1 MKELPKPILHAL
13 KKAKIS
19 PALSTDFS
27 QFLNQYP
34 DSESHTLY
42 LLNDKKQKIEEVVQE
57 LYGVPI
63 NKQSTW
69 TKETL
74 KKPDSPQS
82 SVINFK
88 HPIQSNIHIKQSF
101 KEWKQENGFF
111 SSSSFELGNI
121 YTFIRIQPF
130 VDENFKQQFC
140 WSFNKAKYGKKGW
153 HMEKSIK
160 NIKTDLI
167 HNKHKPGKNIETYL
181 ENNPLLMDK
190 NAKFFTNSTAVNES
204 LPNPFVL
211 DSCCS
216 QTLL

>member
-13 KKAKIS
+13 KRAKIS

-167 HNKHKPGKNIETYL
+167 HNKHKPTLVKILFFVPSFFLTASKTPIPSNF
-181 ENNPLLMDK
+181 LL
-190 NAKFFTNSTAVNES
+190 
-204 LPNPFVL
+204 
-211 DSCCS
+211 
-216 QTLL
+216 

>member
-13 KKAKIS
+13 KRAKIS

-111 SSSSFELGNI
+111 LFIFFRIIRHNIFYINSHSMIAIPLHLG
-121 YTFIRIQPF
+121 R
-130 VDENFKQQFC
+130 K
-140 WSFNKAKYGKKGW
+140 
-153 HMEKSIK
+153 
-160 NIKTDLI
+160 L
-167 HNKHKPGKNIETYL
+167 
-181 ENNPLLMDK
+181 
-190 NAKFFTNSTAVNES
+190 KFW
-204 LPNPFVL
+204 
-211 DSCCS
+211 
-216 QTLL
+216 

>member
-63 NKQSTW
+63 ILLLMS
-69 TKETL
+69 
-74 KKPDSPQS
+74 
-82 SVINFK
+82 
-88 HPIQSNIHIKQSF
+88 
-101 KEWKQENGFF
+101 
-111 SSSSFELGNI
+111 GNI

-181 ENNPLLMDK
+181 
-190 NAKFFTNSTAVNES
+190 
-204 LPNPFVL
+204 
-211 DSCCS
+211 
-216 QTLL
+216 